1 MMVRHVVARTLRDQ
15 AVRFRRGGRQAIAW
29 AFRLSAAAVASY
41 VVALLLFPGTQPLLA
56 PLTALLVVQVTPVTL
71 LASGLDRVISV
82 VAGVSLAVVVSSVV
96 PLTWW
101 SLGLLIAVSIMLGQA
116 LRLRSNLIEVPISA
130 MLVLGVG
137 VLNADSAAWERITE
151 TLVGA
156 AVGIAANLLV
166 PPKVASADAGAAI
179 DDLADRLARLL
190 ARAADELADVD
201 PRGRDI
207 AARTSS
213 WLDEARA
220 ITHDIPAFGESLLRA
235 EQGRRL
241 NVRAVGKPDA
251 GPGLRQ
257 GLEAVEHTAV
267 ALRSMF
273 RAVHDAT
280 SDPGWPQDEIGE
292 AVVRNL
298 EQVLRELADGV
309 LAFGDLVRAE
319 AQPERPDVLPEIHRV
334 QAALEGLHEARA
346 RLEDLV
352 MTDIGA
358 VVLELHA
365 NVLATV
371 KRVLVELDL
380 GERVR
385 RQLRLRPVSR
395 PRHPRRNG
403 PTPPS
408 TGPTVPPEEEPTQ
421 EFRLP

>member
-1 MMVRHVVARTLRDQ
+1 M
-15 AVRFRRGGRQAIAW
+15 
-29 AFRLSAAAVASY
+29 
-41 VVALLLFPGTQPLLA
+41 
-56 PLTALLVVQVTPVTL
+56 LVVQVTPVTL
-71 LASGLDRVISV
+71 LASGLDRVVAV
-82 VAGVSLAVVVSSVV
+82 VAGVSLAVVFASVV

-101 SLGLLIAVSIMLGQA
+101 SLWLLIAVSIMIGQA

-137 VLNADSAAWERITE
+137 ALNTDSAAWERITE

-166 PPKVASADAGAAI
+166 PPKVASADAGSAI
-179 DDLADRLARLL
+179 DELADRLGRLL
-190 ARAADELADVD
+190 TRAADELAGLD

-207 AARTSS
+207 ATRTTS
-213 WLDEARA
+213 WLDEARV
-220 ITHDIPAFGESLLRA
+220 ITHAIPAVGESLLRA
-235 EQGRRL
+235 EEGRRL
-241 NVRAVGKPDA
+241 NVRAVGRPDA

-280 SDPGWPQDEIGE
+280 AEPGWPQDEVGE

-298 EQVLRELADGV
+298 EQVLRELAGAV
-309 LAFGDLVRAE
+309 FAFGDLVRAE
-319 AQPERPDVLPEIHRV
+319 AEPEQPDVVPEIHRM
-334 QAALEGLHEARA
+334 QTALEGLHEARA
-346 RLEDLV
+346 RLEELA
-352 MTDIGA
+352 MTDVGPVA
-358 VVLELHA
+358 LELNA

-371 KRVLVELDL
+371 KRMLAEMDL

-385 RQLRLRPVSR
+385 RQLRLRHVSR
-395 PRHPRRNG
+395 PRHPHRDPRAA
-403 PTPPS
+403 S
-408 TGPTVPPEEEPTQ
+408 TGSPGPPVPPEEEPTQ